1 MIQNSEFNAFPAVL
15 EGDSPGIHSD
25 VVALEKM
32 QNDKEYIE
40 DYETAVSTV
49 DDNELSEEVVAEAL
63 NSKAFGNRDLT
74 ISFRREEGRLSFV
87 DSTAGELVSK
97 IEDESNTELGSEN
110 IKTGASIYIDK
121 IIKGVLDDLE
131 EPGVDHDF
139 EKGEGVFVLSAEE
152 LDAMDL
158 NSEERNLI
166 KPSF

>member
-63 NSKAFGNRDLT
+63 NSKAFETETSLYPFAVRKDGCRSL
-74 ISFRREEGRLSFV
+74 IRL
-87 DSTAGELVSK
+87 LVSWCQRSRMSRIQNWK
-97 IEDESNTELGSEN
+97 
-110 IKTGASIYIDK
+110 
-121 IIKGVLDDLE
+121 
-131 EPGVDHDF
+131 
-139 EKGEGVFVLSAEE
+139 
-152 LDAMDL
+152 
-158 NSEERNLI
+158 
-166 KPSF
+166 